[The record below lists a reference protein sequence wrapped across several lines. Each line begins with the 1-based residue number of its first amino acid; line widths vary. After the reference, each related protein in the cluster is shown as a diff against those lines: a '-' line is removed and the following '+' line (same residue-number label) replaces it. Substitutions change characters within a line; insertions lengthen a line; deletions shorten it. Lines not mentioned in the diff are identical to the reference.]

1 AVFTS
6 LTTTVKLLVTL
17 RLGVPLSLTFTV
29 MVFVDGPWASV
40 GVQVRTPVAESRL
53 TPAGAL
59 TKAKVKTLVGTS
71 ASVAV
76 LVTVSVVNS
85 LMVCVPGTVSTGAVF
100 TSLTTTVKL
109 LVTLRLGVP
118 LSLTFTVTVFVDGP
132 CASVGVQVSTPVT
145 ESRLTPA
152 GALTKAKV
160 SVLDGRS
167 ASVAVLVTVSVVN
180 SLMVCVPG
188 TVNTGAVFTSLTT
201 TVKLLVTLRLG
212 VPLSL
217 TFTVMVFVDG
227 PWASVGVQVSTPVT
241 ESRLTPAGGLTKA
254 EVKTL
259 AGTSASGAVWVTV
272 RSVSSLI
279 VCVTGT
285 VSTGA
290 VFTSLTPTMKLLVTL
305 RLGVPLSLTF
315 TVMVFVDGPWASV
328 GVQVRTP
335 VAESRLTPAGALTKA
350 KVKTLVGTS
359 ASVAVLVTV
368 KSVNSLMVC
377 V

>member
-1 AVFTS
+1 
-6 LTTTVKLLVTL
+6 
-17 RLGVPLSLTFTV
+17 
-29 MVFVDGPWASV
+29 
-40 GVQVRTPVAESRL
+40 
-53 TPAGAL
+53 
-59 TKAKVKTLVGTS
+59 
-71 ASVAV
+71 
-76 LVTVSVVNS
+76 
-85 LMVCVPGTVSTGAVF
+85 AVF

-180 SLMVCVPG
+180 SLIVCVPG

-241 ESRLTPAGGLTKA
+241 ESRLTPAGALTKA
-254 EVKTL
+254 KVKTL
-259 AGTSASGAVWVTV
+259 AGTSASVAVLVTV
-272 RSVSSLI
+272 R
-279 VCVTGT
+279 
-285 VSTGA
+285 
-290 VFTSLTPTMKLLVTL
+290 LVI
-305 RLGVPLSLTF
+305 PLSLTF

-328 GVQVRTP
+328 GVQVSTP
-335 VAESRLTPAGALTKA
+335 VTVSRFTPAGALTNA
-350 KVKTLVGTS
+350 KVSVLDGRS

-368 KSVNSLMVC
+368 SVVNSLIVC
-377 V
+377 VPGTVNTGAVFTS